1 MVAAGQKAL
10 RAMLPRDIHTAIWRR
25 LANRL
30 QHGEVL
36 ITTGDYMRVLESE
49 YAALTGAPAT
59 PNVVGVLRQAIETY
73 NDRHPEAY
81 VARGVVNCVSKA
93 FRTGVRRLEWDPI
106 KIRSAGP
113 PSIVRFTRRER
124 VRSFLED
131 VCVPTDRID
140 PRECIRAAL
149 TETSPGSIPLTS
161 DRSSPVILS
170 DDVRLALRAG
180 LLEQGQINSRLNT
193 QRRRRAVL
201 RDAEERKVPSR
212 IEVLVELG
220 RLSAEDGRTIQE
232 LQQLDRD
239 VAPDEADVTATGAL
253 ELLPPAERKLL
264 NGKITEA
271 IEHDVGYLDIFT
283 SLQRIGTEFDTA
295 LDFLVSRET
304 DGSCEEI
311 ATELAGRGKIIDQL
325 NMLAD
330 RADNEVGMLAVG
342 LPPYDNPELNVGAGT
357 GIEEAVS
364 FVKSF
369 RESGLDDISEQLCS
383 ADSDERVRPV
393 AAMNRLVSVLRRL
406 TKPTPL
412 RLEVRALKVR
422 QKVEDLFR
430 SGDEPKV
437 LRQEAQSIFSMR
449 LRRMFPDLA
458 AEEQSAIES
467 RALELIDGVE
477 AAIAEERRMRR
488 SPTPETAAS
497 SPDNEIEAPTAV
509 EGSLTPEEMQQGA
522 LIGRVETRIA
532 GDIRAIPQVIMVD
545 PDHPDHFVVGHR
557 DENGRLVPAL
567 RHGSRNR
574 VRKARDG
581 SWRIV
586 S

>member
-10 RAMLPRDIHTAIWRR
+10 SAMLPRDIHTAIWRR

-93 FRTGVRRLEWDPI
+93 FRTGARRLEWDAI
-106 KIRSAGP
+106 KIRLAGP

-140 PRECIRAAL
+140 PRECIRTAL
-149 TETSPGSIPLTS
+149 TETSPRSIPLTR
-161 DRSSPVILS
+161 DKSSPVILS

-180 LLEQGQINSRLNT
+180 LLEQGQINGRLNT

-239 VAPDEADVTATGAL
+239 VAPDEADATATGAL
-253 ELLPPAERKLL
+253 ELLAPAERKLL
-264 NGKITEA
+264 NAKIREA
-271 IEHDVGYLDIFT
+271 IEYDVGYLDIFT
-283 SLQRIGTEFDTA
+283 SLQRIGTEFDEA
-295 LDFLVSRET
+295 LAFLVGRET

-330 RADNEVGMLAVG
+330 RVDDEVGMLAVG
-342 LPPYDNPELNVGAGT
+342 LPPYDNPELNMDAGT
-357 GIEEAVS
+357 GQDDAVS

-369 RESGLDDISEQLCS
+369 RESGLDDISDQLCS
-383 ADSDERVRPV
+383 PGHEGVRPV

-467 RALELIDGVE
+467 RAMELIDGVE

-488 SPTPETAAS
+488 SPAPETAVS

-545 PDHPDHFVVGHR
+545 PDHPDHFVVARR
-557 DENGRLVPAL
+557 DENGKLVPAL